1 MTIFQWIALR
11 EKIQEPPK
19 KHGKSPWFPV
29 KIFPTN
35 QSNDKLV
42 GWVTHLEN
50 LWKPMIMNPDGEFDI
65 EKNNLQ
71 TALETKQQAA

>member
-1 MTIFQWIALR
+1 MVKAHGFRLR
-11 EKIQEPPK
+11 FSQQ
-19 KHGKSPWFPV
+19 
-29 KIFPTN
+29 N